1 MPLFS
6 LFNFEP
12 TVYEIEYPTDRNAPK
27 SVFSR
32 FVLFPDYDIIVLSQ
46 FDQDLLAEAD
56 GRKIGKRIAQ
66 IPGQGCL
73 RQLSYYIMMV
83 LYHCIHRSEW

>member
-1 MPLFS
+1 MS
-6 LFNFEP
+6 LKALEFC
-12 TVYEIEYPTDRNAPK
+12 TYPIARNAPK

-32 FVLFPDYDIIVLSQ
+32 FVLFPDHDIIVLSQ
-46 FDQDLLAEAD
+46 FDQELLAEAD

-73 RQLSYYIMMV
+73 RQLSYYDDIVPLHTQIRLM
-83 LYHCIHRSEW
+83 